1 MRLDARFSI
10 ENCIDYF
17 LLAIYDLGKW
27 FCSGNNQSKT
37 EAIMERRT
45 FFALSAGTIGGFCLH
60 GCTQPAAE
68 QGSSRHSKE
77 PFKIS
82 LAQWSWHRRLRGQEQ
97 PKLDNL
103 DFAEEACSFGIK
115 AIEYVN
121 QFFKDKA
128 KDTGYLA
135 EMKKRAK
142 DNGVKSLLIMCDG
155 EGQLGDPDSQRRTQA
170 VENHHK
176 WVGAA
181 KFLGCHSIRVN
192 AASKGSYEEQLK
204 LAADGLRRLS
214 EYAAGYKLNVI
225 VENHG
230 GLSSNAEWLTSVIKK
245 VDLPNCGTL
254 PDFGNFPPQV
264 DKYDAVDMLMT
275 CAKAVSAKSYDFDGK
290 GDETEID
297 FYRMMKI
304 VLDAGYHGY
313 VGIEYEGK
321 RLSEDDGIM
330 ATKRLLEKIQKR
342 SMKA

>member
-1 MRLDARFSI
+1 MRFLT
-10 ENCIDYF
+10 ENCIDYS
-17 LLAIYDLGKW
+17 LLAIYDLEKW
-27 FCSGNNQSKT
+27 FCSGHNQSMTK
-37 EAIMERRT
+37 AIMERRMFLT
-45 FFALSAGTIGGFCLH
+45 LSAGTVGGFCLH
-60 GCTQPAAE
+60 GCTLPAAE
-68 QGSSRHSKE
+68 QGSSRYSKE

-82 LAQWSWHRRLRGQEQ
+82 LAQWSWHRRLRGQQQ

-103 DFAEEACSFGIK
+103 DFASQAHSLGIK

-121 QFFKDKA
+121 QFLKDKA
-128 KDTGYLA
+128 KDTRYLA

-142 DNGVKSLLIMCDG
+142 DLGVKSLLIMCDG

-170 VENHHK
+170 VENHYK

-245 VDLPNCGTL
+245 VDLPNCGAL
-254 PDFGNFPPQV
+254 PDFGNFPPEINR
-264 DKYDAVDMLMT
+264 YEAVRKLMPY
-275 CAKAVSAKSYDFDGK
+275 AKAVSAKSYDFDET
-290 GDETEID
+290 GDETTID
-297 FYRMMKI
+297 YHRMMKI

-313 VGIEYEGK
+313 VGIEYEGE
-321 RLSEDDGIM
+321 RLSENEGIL
-330 ATKRLLEKIQKR
+330 ATKRLLEKIQEQ
-342 SMKA
+342 SMRA